1 MLVIEERGSS
11 RAKQAVVILLA
22 NILPVFYSKFS
33 PLAAALSSSK
43 QIWLDIN
50 CPVADSEPWLSF

>member
-22 NILPVFYSKFS
+22 NPFPVFNSTLS
-33 PLAAALSSSK
+33 PLRAALSSSK
-43 QIWLDIN
+43 QILLDMN
-50 CPVADSEPWLSF
+50 CPVADSDP